1 MPIRQQVFGEA
12 SQKAMSKIIT
22 SSLLLVALTS
32 CGGSSSGSGAAV
44 QGLQAPQQVSIVEAV
59 GSTPASLI
67 LSNNVLAV
75 TGSDYE
81 TDPTRF
87 WIEDNSMQALDTVNM
102 ILSSLQ
108 QTRYWEQTNKGAYI
122 ALIADDDRGG
132 GGERGNNGTVYEEWV
147 VNSTRASDSTPQS
160 VSFWIAQDETMGEPT
175 PSIIYGSLTVS
186 AEPST
191 AQPLGAFTLYFKNL
205 AVAEASTSTD
215 TNFEGYLRTVTRTDS
230 QSELEFFMSNGDVDS
245 TPALNESAMRD
256 RVHVIGDPTAGSG
269 RAYTES
275 IFKMNNGSIVTDEG
289 EYQIE
294 FNSNYLAR
302 RDVTNS
308 NTLSVLDRND
318 FNTSVHRYGVYDNTS
333 EERVEQL
340 SGFPIQD
347 ANGEN
352 GWAGFYGIWM
362 PDGTSLSNGDTVLR
376 RSFDTDGA
384 TTSYTVFIAPGR
396 LEKRSRESLTL
407 GDLTDEVLEW
417 FDSSAGQELQVMW
430 TGSDFVKVG
439 SRSGNDWAEIDP
451 PESIAS
457 SFSTE
462 DWISCWSQARGQV
475 EWTWPASISDSTVA
489 YVWRN
494 VTINADSPEM
504 VSGDLTLNGY
514 FSMLRADITQNQ
526 ANYLSSESPY
536 LTDAVAVN
544 SGNTTYT
551 FDKSTLMLMIGAD
564 PVALGTGVTISS
576 GPGLNGLGCGP
587 LFPAALTSFS
597 EIGAASTTYQWNIGA
612 NEWNQLRTIKDAQGD
627 FVQFDAP
634 LRLTY
639 VHDETGSPYDGR
651 TFFLEWD
658 GQWLGGIPYEQ
669 EANSNEWSAV
679 FNIPSGATAT
689 AGQTTYKI
697 KQLEGEQ
704 VMIEVGSPSTVY
716 TAQGFD
722 IDSTPI
728 TVPTAAPY
736 QDPEIGAIPEVTSAP
751 LYVGGVDQSGV

>member
-1 MPIRQQVFGEA
+1 
-12 SQKAMSKIIT
+12 
-22 SSLLLVALTS
+22 
-32 CGGSSSGSGAAV
+32 
-44 QGLQAPQQVSIVEAV
+44 
-59 GSTPASLI
+59 
-67 LSNNVLAV
+67 
-75 TGSDYE
+75 
-81 TDPTRF
+81 
-87 WIEDNSMQALDTVNM
+87 
-102 ILSSLQ
+102 
-108 QTRYWEQTNKGAYI
+108 
-122 ALIADDDRGG
+122 
-132 GGERGNNGTVYEEWV
+132 
-147 VNSTRASDSTPQS
+147 

-256 RVHVIGDPTAGSG
+256 RVHVVGDPTAGSG

-333 EERVEQL
+333 EQRIEQL

-362 PDGTSLSNGDTVLR
+362 PEGTSLSNGDIVLR

-439 SRSGNDWAEIDP
+439 SRSSNGWTEIDP
-451 PESIAS
+451 PVSIAS
-457 SFSTE
+457 SFSTD

-494 VTINADSPEM
+494 VTVNADSPEM
-504 VSGDLTLNGY
+504 ASGDLTLNGY

-587 LFPAALTSFS
+587 LFPTALASFND
-597 EIGAASTTYQWNIGA
+597 IGAASTTYQWNIGA

-639 VHDETGSPYDGR
+639 VHAETGSPYDGR

-669 EANSNEWSAV
+669 EANSNEWSPV

-704 VMIEVGSPSTVY
+704 VMVEVGSPSTVY

-722 IDSTPI
+722 IDGTPI

-736 QDPEIGAIPEVTSAP
+736 QDPEIGTKPEVTSAP